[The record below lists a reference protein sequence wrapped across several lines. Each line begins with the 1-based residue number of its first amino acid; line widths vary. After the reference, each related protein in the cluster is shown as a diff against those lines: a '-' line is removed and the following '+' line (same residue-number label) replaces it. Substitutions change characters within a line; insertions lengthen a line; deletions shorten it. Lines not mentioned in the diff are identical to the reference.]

1 MSDHLEKC
9 VICGALID
17 EEDLFCA
24 NCGTEA
30 PHREGQTADKSTTS
44 TLSFDCQGCGA
55 SMSYSAKAGT
65 LRCPFCGSEKLI
77 KNDDHK
83 TIAPEAAIAFAI
95 TRDQAER
102 LMRSELKQG
111 FWRPGDL
118 SNAAILEKITP
129 VYVPFWVF
137 QAQVFSNWTAD
148 TSDLP
153 YGAAGEWRP
162 VSGQHRAEY
171 QGLLVGASGALT
183 PHETDAVGPFHLSEA
198 VEPQTIDFDAF
209 TVEDFNVS
217 RKYARPYARSGLET
231 LECQACDV
239 KFVPPRSRNVKVNLR
254 IQDMSSEPMLLPIWI
269 MAYRYKDKIFRF
281 LINGQTGKTFG
292 QAPVSYAKLGVA
304 VAVTIGVG
312 LAIVALM
319 ALCAGIAGR

>member
-9 VICGALID
+9 EVCGALID

-30 PHREGQTADKSTTS
+30 PHREERNVSKSTMA

-65 LRCPFCGSEKLI
+65 LRCPFCGSEKLN
-77 KNDDHK
+77 KNADHK
-83 TIAPEAAIAFAI
+83 TIAPQAAIAFAI
-95 TRDQAER
+95 AQEEAGR
-102 LMRSELKQG
+102 LLRTELKRG
-111 FWRPGDL
+111 FWRPADL
-118 SNAAILEKITP
+118 SDAAIIEKMTP

-153 YGAAGEWRP
+153 WGAKGDWRP

-171 QGLLVGASGALT
+171 SGLLVGSSGALT
-183 PHETDAVGPFHLSEA
+183 PHETDAIGPFHLDQA
-198 VEPQTIDFDAF
+198 VEPSAIDFDAF
-209 TVEDFNVS
+209 TVEEFNVS
-217 RKYARPYARSGLET
+217 RKYARPYARSGLEA
-231 LECQACDV
+231 LERQACDV
-239 KFVPPRSRNVKVNLR
+239 EFVPPRSRNVKVNLR

-292 QAPVSYAKLGVA
+292 QAPVSYAKIGVA
-304 VAVTIGVG
+304 AAITVAVGVMVLG
-312 LAIVALM
+312 ALAV
-319 ALCAGIAGR
+319 CTGILSR